1 MLDEEEVLP
10 ATDVAEALADEA
22 ERRAL
27 VLAARLV
34 EPAARFVDFDD
45 FEEVRVLV
53 REARLFAVFFE
64 LDVFDLFNVLFWV
77 AENAGTQASK
87 TRANTNKKLKN
98 FFKTPTKIL
107 FIMNSFNNT

>member
-1 MLDEEEVLP
+1 MLEVLDEEILP
-10 ATDVAEALADEA
+10 ATDVAEALADKA
-22 ERRAL
+22 ERRTL

-34 EPAARFVDFDD
+34 ELD
-45 FEEVRVLV
+45 EVLELV

-64 LDVFDLFNVLFWV
+64 LDIFDLFNFLFWV

>member
-1 MLDEEEVLP
+1 MLEVLDEEVLP
-10 ATDVAEALADEA
+10 ATDVTEALADKA
-22 ERRAL
+22 ERRTL

-34 EPAARFVDFDD
+34 ELAARLVDFD
-45 FEEVRVLV
+45 EVLELV
-53 REARLFAVFFE
+53 REARFFAVFFE
-64 LDVFDLFNVLFWV
+64 LDIFDLFNFLFWV

-107 FIMNSFNNT
+107 FIINSFNNT

>member
-45 FEEVRVLV
+45 FEEVLELV